1 MYFITRAVAYLK
13 KQKSKTILLSVLFF
27 LIANIVLAGLSIQK
41 ATETA
46 TVLTRQEI
54 GADIVYTVNASQ
66 LNADYRNGLIDANV
80 DKSSLAGIP
89 LVSNADQLLNSDYI
103 VAVDY
108 VASYEAT
115 SEALIPY
122 TVTVSETTT
131 STGNGGSK
139 IILGTYEDNGDVSF
153 RTFSRPQPSDFTDK
167 LAVLAEGRFA
177 TQAEIDA
184 GTPVV
189 LIEQTL
195 ADLNGWILGD
205 RFTVYPTSDGYEAVP
220 MTYEIIGIYTS
231 QEVVDDRTLSTTPS
245 SLLAQNRMYTPFN
258 TLLTMGQSASEIDA
272 ILLSKAVITLDDP
285 IHITDYMTSIDGL
298 FPLTY
303 GIIDANDDIY
313 ESLAGP
319 IETLGD
325 LSSVMVWIVVI
336 AGALILSLITALTI
350 NQRKNEIG
358 ILLAIGESKTKIV
371 AQFIVET
378 VLIAIMAF
386 TLSVFSGI
394 QIGQTISTKTL
405 DVFLTTEPTVTTVVP
420 QGKGSKTTVP
430 TKTMEAPEVD
440 VKLDPLVLIQFF
452 GAGLLIA
459 MVSVAIPALY
469 VTRFN
474 PKQILTNN
482 G

>member
-1 MYFITRAVAYLK
+1 MYFLTRAVAYLK

-54 GADIVYTVNASQ
+54 GADVVYTVNSSQ
-66 LNADYRNGLIDANV
+66 LNTDYRNGLIDATV
-80 DKSSLAGIP
+80 DKTTLPGIP
-89 LVSNADQLLNSDYI
+89 LVSNANLLLNSEY
-103 VAVDY
+103 VSSVDY

-115 SEALIPY
+115 SETLTPY
-122 TVTVSETTT
+122 TVTVTATT
-131 STGNGGSK
+131 STSSSGGSK
-139 IILGTYEDNGDVSF
+139 IILGTYEDNGDISF
-153 RTFSRPQPSDFTDK
+153 RTFSRPEPSDFSDE

-177 TQAEIDA
+177 TQDEIDQGA
-184 GTPVV
+184 PVV

-195 ADLNGWILGD
+195 ADLNGWIVGD
-205 RFTVYPTSDGYEAVP
+205 TMTVYPTTDGYEQVA
-220 MTYEIIGIYTS
+220 MTYEIIGIYTT
-231 QEVVDDRTLSTTPS
+231 QEVVDDRTLSSTPS
-245 SLLAQNRMYTPFN
+245 SLLAQNRLYTPFN
-258 TLLTMGQSASEIDA
+258 TLVTMGLSTEEIDQ
-272 ILLSKAVITLDDP
+272 IILSKAVITLDDP
-285 IHITDYMTSIDGL
+285 IHVTDYMAAIEGL
-298 FPLTY
+298 IPLTY
-303 GIIDANDDIY
+303 GTIDANDDVY
-313 ESLAGP
+313 ETLAGP

-358 ILLAIGESKTKIV
+358 ILLAIGESKAKIV
-371 AQFIVET
+371 TQFIVET
-378 VLIAIMAF
+378 VLIAVMAF

-394 QIGQTISTKTL
+394 QIGQTISTQTL
-405 DVFLTTEPTVTTVVP
+405 DVFLTPEPTVETVVP
-420 QGKGSKTTVP
+420 QGKGSKVTVP
-430 TKTMEAPEVD
+430 TETIDAPEVD

-452 GAGLLIA
+452 GAGLLVA
-459 MVSVAIPALY
+459 MISVAIPALY